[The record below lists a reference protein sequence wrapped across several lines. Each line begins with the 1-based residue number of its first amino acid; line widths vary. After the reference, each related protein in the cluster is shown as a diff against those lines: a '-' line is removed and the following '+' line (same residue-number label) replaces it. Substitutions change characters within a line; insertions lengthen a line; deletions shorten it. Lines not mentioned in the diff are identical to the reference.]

1 MKKNIEVLIVDDNLG
16 FTERMIE
23 MLEGLE
29 NIGSIHVAANYD
41 EGYRLFFEQKPGL
54 ILLDINL
61 PGKNGIHLL
70 KVIRQSEW
78 DCNVIMVTN
87 HSSDHY
93 RQQCKDLGAKHF
105 LDKSNDFGLVP
116 SIICEQLN

>member
-1 MKKNIEVLIVDDNLG
+1 MEVLIVDDNAG
-16 FTERMIE
+16 FTERMVE
-23 MLEGLE
+23 MLESID
-29 NIGSIHVAANYD
+29 NIGEIHVASNYD

-54 ILLDINL
+54 VLLDINL
-61 PGKNGIHLL
+61 PDGKNGIHLL

-78 DCNVIMVTN
+78 ECNVIMVTN

-93 RQQCKDLGAKHF
+93 RQQCHDLGAKHF

-116 SIICEQLN
+116 NIISEQLN